1 VHILIKIRRVIG
13 KHEIGIM
20 ECTET
25 VSTEQDKYISGITV
39 RREVMG
45 DAFVDKALDAATDFT
60 QPLQDLVTRNAWGE
74 TWVRKGI
81 DRKTRSLVTIA
92 TLAALKASTELKG
105 HVRGA
110 LRNGCTI
117 EEIQEVLL
125 HSTVYCGMP
134 SGVEAFRSAKEAIEA
149 WQAESENS

>member
-1 VHILIKIRRVIG
+1 
-13 KHEIGIM
+13 M
-20 ECTET
+20 
-25 VSTEQDKYISGITV
+25 DKAKYAQGLAI

-45 DAFVDKALDAATDFT
+45 DEFVDRALSSASDFT
-60 QPLQDLVTRNAWGE
+60 QPLQELVTRNAWGE
-74 TWVRKGI
+74 VWAREGL
-81 DRKTRSLVTIA
+81 DRRTRSLITIA

-110 LRNGCTI
+110 LRNGCTV

-134 SGVEAFRSAKEAIEA
+134 AGVEAFRAANEVISE
-149 WQAESENS
+149 WQQGES

>member
-1 VHILIKIRRVIG
+1 
-13 KHEIGIM
+13 M
-20 ECTET
+20 
-25 VSTEQDKYISGITV
+25 DKVKYDQGLAI

-45 DAFVDKALDAATDFT
+45 DSFVDRALSSASDFT
-60 QPLQDLVTRNAWGE
+60 QPLQELVTRNAWGE
-74 TWVRKGI
+74 VWAREGL
-81 DRKTRSLVTIA
+81 DRRTRSLITIA

-110 LRNGCTI
+110 LRNGCTV

-134 SGVEAFRSAKEAIEA
+134 AGVEAFRAANEVIAE
-149 WQAESENS
+149 WQEGES